1 MNSNPDPRTQPLTG
15 TANAKRM
22 SKTRK
27 VVLIISGIVIA
38 LVLVGV
44 LGIAIIVSAFRGNPP
59 SIRDNSVLVLKVA
72 GPLPDFV
79 PDDPFRRLFG
89 GQPLSLNSLLA
100 QLRKAKVDKRITAV
114 MLEIDMPE
122 TGWAKAEEIRGAI
135 ADFRMSG
142 KPVYAYMEYGMNKDY
157 YIATACDKIF
167 LPPPGELFT
176 NGLAAD
182 VMFFRGS
189 LDKLGIYPDIYQIG
203 KYKSAGDTFT
213 QKQMTD
219 AHREFINSLLDDLSG
234 RYLDGI
240 AKARG
245 KSAAEVK
252 TLIDNAPYTAKQ
264 ARDVGLIDGAAYHDD
279 VEKEL
284 KKRLGYKDSDD
295 LHIAKASEYRQ
306 ISQESLGLNKGE
318 KIAVV
323 YAAGDIMSGKSQ
335 FGGQGETTIG
345 SDSLVKTIEEARD
358 DKGVKAIVLRIDSP
372 GGSGLASD
380 IIWRAIESAKE
391 KKPVVV
397 SMSDVA
403 ASGGYYIA
411 CNANK
416 IVAEPS
422 TITGSI
428 GVVGGKPVIKGFYD
442 WIGVTN
448 EWVLRGQNSGM
459 FRESEKFSDSER
471 KKWLE
476 FLGTT
481 YDDFTSKVAKGRKK
495 EQTYIDSIGQGRV
508 WTGQQGKERGL
519 VDEYGGLDKAI
530 EIAKQLANI
539 PADKSVQRVI
549 LPHPPGFFEQ
559 LTSGGGEDDAD
570 ARVSAKQQEAIM
582 ATLPEGLRHAFRY
595 AQMLDRA
602 KNGEVMLLLPFD
614 LRIK

>member
-1 MNSNPDPRTQPLTG
+1 M
-15 TANAKRM
+15 AM

-27 VVLIISGIVIA
+27 IVLIISAVVLA
-38 LVLVGV
+38 LVMIVV
-44 LGIAIIVSAFRGNPP
+44 LGIAIVVSALRGNRP
-59 SIRDNSVLVLKVA
+59 SIQDNSVLTLKIS
-72 GPLPDFV
+72 GPLPDYV
-79 PDDPFRRLFG
+79 PDDPFRRIFG
-89 GQPLSLNSLLA
+89 GQPQSLGSLLA
-100 QLRKAKVDKRITAV
+100 QFRKAKVDKRISAV
-114 MLEIDMPE
+114 MLDIDMSE
-122 TGWAKAEEIRGAI
+122 AGWAKSEEIRSAI
-135 ADFRMSG
+135 ADFRSSG
-142 KPVYAYMEYGMNKDY
+142 KPVYAYMEMGLNKDY

-167 LPPPGELFT
+167 VPPPGELFT
-176 NGLAAD
+176 IGLAAD

-189 LDKLGIYPDIYQIG
+189 LDKLGVYPDVYQIG

-219 AHREFINSLLDDLSG
+219 AHREYINSMVDDLFG
-234 RYLDGI
+234 RYVEGI
-240 AKARG
+240 AKARN
-245 KSAAEVK
+245 KSVDEVK
-252 TLIDNAPYTAKQ
+252 TLIDNAPYSAAQAKD
-264 ARDVGLIDGAAYHDD
+264 AGMIDEALYHDD

-284 KKRLGYKDSDD
+284 KKRLGYKENDE
-295 LHIAKASEYRQ
+295 LHIARGSDYRQ

-323 YAAGDIMSGKSQ
+323 YAAGDIVSGKSS
-335 FGGQGETTIG
+335 FGGSGEETIG
-345 SDSLVKTIEEARD
+345 SDSLVRTINEARD

-380 IIWRAIESAKE
+380 IIWRAVEAAKA

-397 SMSDVA
+397 SMGDVA

-448 EWVLRGQNSGM
+448 EYVMRGKNSGM
-459 FRESEKFSDSER
+459 LRETEKFNDSER
-471 KKWLE
+471 GKFQE
-476 FLGTT
+476 FLRNT
-481 YDDFTSKVAKGRKK
+481 YEDFITKVGKGRNKDK
-495 EQTYIDSIGQGRV
+495 DYIDSIGQGRV
-508 WTGQQGKERGL
+508 WTGSQGKEKGL

-539 PADKSVQRVI
+539 PAEKSIQRVI
-549 LPHPPGFFEQ
+549 MPQPPTFLEQ
-559 LTSGGGEDDAD
+559 LMSAGNYDSAAD
-570 ARVSAKQQEAIM
+570 AQAKQQA
-582 ATLPEGLRHAFRY
+582 ALFSALPEDMRESLRY
-595 AQMLDRA
+595 AQLLDRA
-602 KNGEVMLLLPFD
+602 SKGEAIYLMPFR